1 MDSISTMQQ
10 LRDSFVATKD
20 GLIHKHPTW
29 DKAKD
34 VRLTLLAK
42 CVNVL
47 NSTQLGIVHI
57 QFNLTQKQWWNSI
70 SKSPIADADM
80 QIYLNE
86 FDMFIK
92 LGFLQFLFA
101 SIESSLR
108 LIVKAVDPTAC
119 SGGTAEFKSIYSFLL
134 SRLTLQ
140 KYEAALDLLRCI
152 RNTIHNNGV
161 YFHRSGNNETV
172 VHNGTTYSFEIG
184 RAVDFVNWPFL
195 FALVPELRQM
205 ILEVVE
211 SNEVS
216 SIATIIDPFAK

>member
-1 MDSISTMQQ
+1 MDLILAIQQ
-10 LRDSFVATKD
+10 LRDSFVTTKD
-20 GLIHKHPTW
+20 SLIQKHPTW
-29 DKAKD
+29 DKVKD
-34 VRLTLLAK
+34 ARLTLLSK

-47 NSTQLGIVHI
+47 NSTQLGMVHI
-57 QFNLTQKQWWNSI
+57 QFNLTQRQWWTSI
-70 SKSPIADADM
+70 SKSPIADADI

-108 LIVKAVDPTAC
+108 LIVKAIDPTAC

-134 SRLTLQ
+134 KRLTLQ
-140 KYEAALDLLRCI
+140 KYEALLDLLRCI

-161 YFHRSGNNETV
+161 YFHRSGNNKTV
-172 VHNGTTYSFEIG
+172 VHNGITYTFEIG
-184 RAVDFVNWPFL
+184 KSVDFVNWQFL
-195 FALVPELRQM
+195 FDLLPELRQM
-205 ILEVVE
+205 IIEVVE

-216 SIATIIDPFAK
+216 SIDTIVDPFAK